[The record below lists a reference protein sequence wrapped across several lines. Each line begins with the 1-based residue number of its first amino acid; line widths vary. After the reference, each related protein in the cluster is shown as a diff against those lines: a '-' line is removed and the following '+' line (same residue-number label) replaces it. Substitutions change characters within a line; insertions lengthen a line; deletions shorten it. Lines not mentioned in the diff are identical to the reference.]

1 VCDARDYYP
10 ILAMNITYD
19 KTIDAIYIH
28 LNKGRYAKSKKV
40 TDDILVD
47 VNKQGKVLGME
58 ILDASKNITAF
69 KPNNLIINWETL
81 PEKSSRYLQV

>member
-1 VCDARDYYP
+1 MLELGRISSP
-10 ILAMNITYD
+10 MKITYD
-19 KTIDAIYIH
+19 KTTDAMYIH

-58 ILDASKNITAF
+58 ILDASKNIATF
-69 KPNNLIINWETL
+69 EPNKIDINWQIL
-81 PEKSSRYLQV
+81 PQNHSGRHQYA

>member
-1 VCDARDYYP
+1 
-10 ILAMNITYD
+10 MKITYD
-19 KTIDAIYIH
+19 KTIDAMYIH

-58 ILDASKNITAF
+58 ILDASKNIGTF
-69 KPNNLIINWETL
+69 EPNKVDINWQIL
-81 PEKSSRYLQV
+81 PQNHSGRHQYA